1 MQLPTDDGPLP
12 PDWEPGKEPAVPAP
26 PAESPTA
33 RPEGWVDP
41 PEPAGPSCRCGA
53 PVLATYFAPVFWEG
67 RPGLGTGVW
76 ELSRA
81 CEDCLGRELEAKA
94 AQDAYKAGLESAK
107 LVPEL
112 LARAG
117 IPSAYSHMT
126 MESWRSPS
134 PGASEAVRQAIAGQ
148 SVMFWGLPGVGKT
161 HAATGILRQRILDT
175 AKPGLWV
182 YAPDLMVEFRQCAKY
197 AEKGARLMDD
207 LASVGTLVLDDLGAA
222 RATIYAVECLS
233 SLLDRR
239 LREGRGG
246 LFVTSDKSPNELAA
260 SLHERIASRLIG
272 MCAVVK
278 LDGPDGRMDGLLPL
292 EGS

>member
-12 PDWEPGKEPAVPAP
+12 PDWEPKKPVA
-26 PAESPTA
+26 SPTA

-41 PEPAGPSCRCGA
+41 PEPAGPPCACGA
-53 PVLATYFAPVFWEG
+53 PVRAIYSAPVFWDG
-67 RPGLGTGVW
+67 KPCLGTGVW
-76 ELSRA
+76 EVHRA
-81 CEDCLGRELEAKA
+81 CEDCIGREQEATA
-94 AQDAYKAGLESAK
+94 AQDVVGAARAHLKRVSGFLE
-107 LVPEL
+107 
-112 LARAG
+112 RAG
-117 IPSAYSHMT
+117 IPPAYSHMT
-126 MESWRSPS
+126 LETWRSPS
-134 PGASEAVRQAIAGQ
+134 PGASEAVSRAIAGQ

-161 HAATGILRQRILDT
+161 HAATGILRQRIQDT

-182 YAPDLMVEFRQCAKY
+182 YAPDLMVEFRQHAKY
-197 AEKGARLMDD
+197 AEKGAKLMDD

-239 LREGRGG
+239 LRAGRGG
-246 LFVTSDKSPNELAA
+246 LSVTSDKSPNELAA

-278 LDGPDGRMDGLLPL
+278 LEGPDGRMGGMLPL
-292 EGS
+292 QS